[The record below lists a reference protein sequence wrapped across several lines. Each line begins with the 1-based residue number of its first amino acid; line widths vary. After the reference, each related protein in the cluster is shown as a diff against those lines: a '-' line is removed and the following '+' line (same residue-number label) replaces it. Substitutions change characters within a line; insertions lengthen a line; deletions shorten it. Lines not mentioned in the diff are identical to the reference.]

1 MESAIFSA
9 LTGLEFSPQFLV
21 VIGLMVIHL
30 RNQNEIIKEIV
41 KGMRSVSDRVL
52 VLETKQNEST

>member
-9 LTGLEFSPQFLV
+9 LKGLEFSPQFLV
-21 VIGLMVIHL
+21 VIGLMVVHL